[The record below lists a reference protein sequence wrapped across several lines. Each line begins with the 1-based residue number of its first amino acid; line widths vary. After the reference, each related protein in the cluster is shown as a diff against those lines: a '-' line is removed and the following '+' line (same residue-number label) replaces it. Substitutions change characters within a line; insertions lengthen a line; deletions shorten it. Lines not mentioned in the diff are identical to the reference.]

1 MSLGLDM
8 RKDAGFNDHM
18 LTYMFALEVQELV
31 SQGLED
37 QFSDLQ
43 QAYDLPEQRAAEII
57 EATCKR
63 YISQL
68 LNLALRAAK
77 KYDERDTILWTKR
90 LLKYVVFVS
99 GTVQADGN
107 LFSAADKKRLVAFYQ
122 AELESAEDKEI
133 VALAAQHGDLTQ
145 RLRDLIHLSADY
157 VAPLQGIEGLLGN
170 VKSLAQLE
178 QDMNADTGKKAWAW
192 G

>member
-8 RKDAGFNDHM
+8 KKDAGFNDHM
-18 LTYMFALEVQELV
+18 LTYMFALEVQSLV
-31 SQGLED
+31 QQGQED
-37 QFSDLQ
+37 QFRDLQ

-63 YISQL
+63 YVSQL

-77 KYDERDTILWTKR
+77 KYDERDTVLWTKKI
-90 LLKYVVFVS
+90 LKYVVFISV
-99 GTVQADGN
+99 TVMADGN
-107 LFSAADKKRLVAFYQ
+107 LFSEADKQRLVSFYQ
-122 AELESAEDKEI
+122 AELESGEDAEI
-133 VALAAQHGDLTQ
+133 AALAEQHGDLSQ
-145 RLRDLIHLSADY
+145 RLRELIVLSEDF

-170 VKSLAQLE
+170 VRSLAQLE
-178 QDMNADTGKKAWAW
+178 NDMNADTGKKAWAW